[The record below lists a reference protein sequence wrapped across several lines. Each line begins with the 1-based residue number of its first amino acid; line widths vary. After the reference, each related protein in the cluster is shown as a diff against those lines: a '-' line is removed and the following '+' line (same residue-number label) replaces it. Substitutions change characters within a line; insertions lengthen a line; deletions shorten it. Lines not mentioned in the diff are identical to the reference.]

1 MKAIQLT
8 LLASSVLVSFG
19 VATAIY
25 LADQSGVAFAESS
38 VQSYSCASIHFG
50 MKDSDLTAMTYDC
63 STKIADLSGLYSA
76 DGVEVIDSSAENAY
90 HGGSY
95 TASDQSYDRYAIR
108 IGASKKIGSIHLEL
122 DKQVIGAALY
132 CLAYSSDPVTIVCN
146 GVEIP
151 TPKGMDSLTKANA
164 IAVSYE
170 AAFVPFEATSE
181 IEITAKQASK
191 SVGGKNVS
199 ACRFYLADIALRVLS

>member
-1 MKAIQLT
+1 MKALKLT

-19 VATAIY
+19 TATVLY
-25 LADQSGVAFAESS
+25 LADPSGPIFAESS
-38 VQSYSCASIHFG
+38 AQPYSCASIHFG

-76 DGVEVIDSSAENAY
+76 DGVEIIDSSAENAY
-90 HGGSY
+90 QGGSY
-95 TASDQSYDRYAIR
+95 TASDPTYDGYAIR
-108 IGASKKIGSIHLEL
+108 IGASKKIGSVRFTL
-122 DKQVIGAALY
+122 DKEAIGATLY

-164 IAVSYE
+164 MAVSYE
-170 AAFVPFEATSE
+170 AATMPFEATNE

-191 SVGGKNVS
+191 TVNGKSVS
-199 ACRFYLADIALRVLS
+199 ACRFYLSDIALRVIG